1 MRGITE
7 REVIAL
13 FRQPRG
19 RGDVASG
26 RPLRRIVTTVDP
38 NGRASFCRNT
48 LRDTSSARPCRC
60 VTPSVSRESFRTRHR
75 SRSRTSRSPITP
87 SMTRP
92 RAAWGLLR
100 SARDRGLRPG
110 RAPPSCSRCAVT
122 TGSSGWPRSAGASAR
137 HRRTCTRLRPEQV
150 PGHRLSGAAGHRA
163 GGAGGT
169 TRLLARGDLARGPRS
184 VAGRDRVPRV
194 AGTGVPI
201 LEGTTSS
208 FGRGRR
214 GRPRT
219 ARGGALTSAGHHR
232 RPAAALRPPAR
243 RGVHLAQRR
252 CPGVRVLGRTHPGRR
267 RPCGRR
273 RGVDHEPTEAEPV
286 FPLHRRT

>member
-1 MRGITE
+1 MRHPVGIKGVVPDTPS
-7 REVIAL
+7 
-13 FRQPRG
+13 QPFSDDPFTRHPI
-19 RGDVASG
+19 DDEAASG
-26 RPLRRIVTTVDP
+26 V
-38 NGRASFCRNT
+38 
-48 LRDTSSARPCRC
+48 
-60 VTPSVSRESFRTRHR
+60 
-75 SRSRTSRSPITP
+75 
-87 SMTRP
+87 
-92 RAAWGLLR
+92 RAAPFC
-100 SARDRGLRPG
+100 PG
-110 RAPPSCSRCAVT
+110 SRAPP
-122 TGSSGWPRSAGASAR
+122 GAGASVLLAL
-137 HRRTCTRLRPEQV
+137 RRDHWFVRLAAKRRCLRPAPANLHTAQTRA
-150 PGHRLSGAAGHRA
+150 GSGASAGWGCWGHRA

-184 VAGRDRVPRV
+184 VAGRDRIPRV

-201 LEGTTSS
+201 LGGTTSS

-214 GRPRT
+214 GRPRA

-252 CPGVRVLGRTHPGRR
+252 RPGVRVLGRTHPGRR

-286 FPLHRRT
+286 LPLHRRT